1 MDDLV
6 VGLEPLKILPEFEES
21 LEDMSDATAQLTTI
35 LCGSSLFAAQCPAD
49 LRGNAFVPG

>member
-1 MDDLV
+1 M